1 MKTDQAYN
9 FIVKAMSLVFVV
21 IGAVI
26 LVLTLSRGGGPLST
40 GAILGVIFIGSRS
53 LRYQFQNRFGARPCT
68 TRVPGPPPAG
78 IPPLPPARR

>member
-40 GAILGVIFIGSRS
+40 GVILGVIFIGIGL
-53 LRYQFQNRFGARPCT
+53 LRYKFQNSFGDRS
-68 TRVPGPPPAG
+68 
-78 IPPLPPARR
+78 